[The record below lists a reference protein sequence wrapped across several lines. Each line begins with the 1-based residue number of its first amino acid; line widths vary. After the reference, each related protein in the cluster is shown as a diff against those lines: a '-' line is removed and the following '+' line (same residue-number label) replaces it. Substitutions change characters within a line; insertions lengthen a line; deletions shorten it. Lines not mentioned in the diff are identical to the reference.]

1 VDALLIKSGK
11 AKGTRLLLPDDKQIV
26 IGRDPVCDIRLS
38 SRDVS
43 NVHCIVRASIEG
55 LLVSDMDSKNG
66 TLVNDVAIRKET
78 LLKRGDLLTIG
89 PLVFEVVPKT
99 APASDGP
106 QTGDGPGSAS
116 EDSILDWLSDDA
128 APGET
133 TGGEV
138 AKSDATGRAG
148 ARRLRSYRHILFK
161 NVSDV
166 AVVYFAKTKK
176 LSARNYEQ
184 AINEL
189 YGLVECEGYKRIV
202 LNFSDVEYIH
212 STALASLADFD
223 SRLKADGGVLR
234 LCNLHP
240 VLRELF
246 EATQSHSLFD
256 IRDDEPS
263 ALRAFR

>member
-1 VDALLIKSGK
+1 M
-11 AKGTRLLLPDDKQIV
+11 RLLLPDDKQVV

-55 LLVSDMDSKNG
+55 LLVSDMDSQNG
-66 TLVNDVAIRKET
+66 TLVNEVPIREET

-89 PLVFEVVPKT
+89 PLVLEVVPRT
-99 APASDGP
+99 PPATDGSQP
-106 QTGDGPGSAS
+106 GDGPGSAS
-116 EDSILDWLSDDA
+116 EHSILAWLEDGA
-128 APGET
+128 APAET

-138 AKSDATGRAG
+138 AESDATGRAG
-148 ARRLRSYRHILFK
+148 VVRLRSYRHILFK

-189 YGLVECEGYKRIV
+189 FALVECEGHKRIV
-202 LNFSDVEYIH
+202 LNFTDVEYIH
-212 STALASLADFD
+212 STALARLAEFD
-223 SRLKADGGVLR
+223 SRLKANGGALR

-246 EATQSHSLFD
+246 EVAQSDSLFD